1 FILPE
6 GEYFMVN
13 TMRELLP
20 KITDEQLKEEMMIFI
35 EEEEN
40 HAIVTTRYYQMLQN
54 HGYDVNKQ
62 KQAAHD
68 FFKKL
73 NRKTPEERI
82 VLSTLIESI
91 TAGLGLHYLN
101 EVSPPEVNEKM
112 VRLLHWHG
120 AEELA
125 HRSLC
130 AKVHRHLHGRHKR
143 MPLSTFPLLLGC
155 FFFVLKSAIMQ
166 LRDKKQLFAF
176 KSV

>member
-1 FILPE
+1 MSFEIEKDLHMTRYKTARENYRDVTDKLFFQVFDVDFNDVPEIWIAGEIFRTYYENSLSFILPE

-73 NRKTPEERI
+73 NRKTPEER
-82 VLSTLIESI
+82 
-91 TAGLGLHYLN
+91 
-101 EVSPPEVNEKM
+101 
-112 VRLLHWHG
+112 
-120 AEELA
+120 
-125 HRSLC
+125 
-130 AKVHRHLHGRHKR
+130 
-143 MPLSTFPLLLGC
+143 
-155 FFFVLKSAIMQ
+155 
-166 LRDKKQLFAF
+166 
-176 KSV
+176 